1 VLRWKSYLP
10 IEILHGPT
18 KIARNLLD
26 LIHKSQDFV
35 CHRRIVSTLSPN
47 DKYNIHL
54 TCIELSFGFDLR
66 FSWSKQWILV
76 FVMSICMHIGLEVL
90 KSLFNEAACL
100 GVWLRLLFKVFFML
114 KSIKMIFFLFFKNY
128 FWDQRI
134 KTIQNTKKIKL
145 ANLFFEFLGNA
156 VCTAFP
162 NTNQIIHAW
171 NGVFK

>member
-10 IEILHGPT
+10 IEILHDPT

-114 KSIKMIFFLFFKNY
+114 KSIKMIFFY
-128 FWDQRI
+128 FLKIIFEINVLKRS
-134 KTIQNTKKIKL
+134 KTQKK
-145 ANLFFEFLGNA
+145 
-156 VCTAFP
+156 
-162 NTNQIIHAW
+162 
-171 NGVFK
+171 